1 MRAWL
6 PVVVLL
12 GLMSPVFAQTTNT
25 SSIEEPA
32 PPALLLADRVFVED
46 GNRLIAEGNVEAL
59 YEDTRLNADRIIY
72 DQTAGTLLIE
82 GQVRIT
88 DPNGNI
94 FLADSAEVDA
104 ELKNGLLRGA
114 RVVLDEQLQLASLEA
129 RRVDGRYTQMSKVAV
144 TSCQVCGRDQVPL
157 WQIRARRV
165 IHDEV
170 EKQIYFDEATFH
182 IHKIPVF
189 YAPRLRIPDPSLKRA
204 RGFLTPSIR
213 SSSLLGV
220 GIKLPYFVPLG
231 DHQDLTFTP
240 YLSPIT
246 RTLETRY
253 RRAFRYGD
261 IEINSAVSQD
271 DLTSDNW
278 RGYVFGTGLFRLPRD
293 FKLKF
298 DFQKTTDDAYLDT
311 YGYSGSDRLKSS
323 IEISRTRLDEYL
335 SAGVIRYES
344 LRVSEDDDTQPALI
358 FDVEYEKR
366 LHPKALGGEIRL
378 GFNAHHHYRTSTL
391 DVDGSDDDTLVDGR
405 DMTRISTEM
414 SWHRRWT
421 LAGGLRAGVSTY
433 LWADRY
439 MVAEDATSLSDAQQ
453 ITPAA
458 AVELR
463 WPWRKTGA
471 DGARYLIEPVAQA
484 AWVGGKNLNV
494 AIDESTRVEFDEG
507 NLLALSRFP
516 AQDRRERGRITAI
529 GVRWLRDTS
538 VGWSAGLTMGKI
550 FREDEDDVFSRSS
563 GLAGTS
569 SDLLVSGFVRHSD
582 GLMFGARGLINEDG
596 SGLNKAE
603 LRGTWESDRIDLSAS
618 YILLVED
625 ALEERDAA
633 QSEWSFDGE
642 YQFNPSWA
650 GSSYLR
656 YDVADDR
663 LAKAGLGL
671 TYSTECVGVNF
682 SVSRRF
688 ASSANVEPST
698 DFGLTVALKGFST
711 GGSAKEYRR
720 TCSSF

>member
-240 YLSPIT
+240 YLSPNT

-261 IEINSAVSQD
+261 IEINSAISQD

-323 IEISRTRLDEYL
+323 IEVSRTRLDEYF

-405 DMTRISTEM
+405 DTTRISTEM

-421 LAGGLRAGVSTY
+421 LAGG
-433 LWADRY
+433 
-439 MVAEDATSLSDAQQ
+439 
-453 ITPAA
+453 
-458 AVELR
+458 
-463 WPWRKTGA
+463 
-471 DGARYLIEPVAQA
+471 
-484 AWVGGKNLNV
+484 
-494 AIDESTRVEFDEG
+494 
-507 NLLALSRFP
+507 
-516 AQDRRERGRITAI
+516 
-529 GVRWLRDTS
+529 
-538 VGWSAGLTMGKI
+538 
-550 FREDEDDVFSRSS
+550 
-563 GLAGTS
+563 
-569 SDLLVSGFVRHSD
+569 
-582 GLMFGARGLINEDG
+582 
-596 SGLNKAE
+596 
-603 LRGTWESDRIDLSAS
+603 
-618 YILLVED
+618 
-625 ALEERDAA
+625 
-633 QSEWSFDGE
+633 
-642 YQFNPSWA
+642 
-650 GSSYLR
+650 
-656 YDVADDR
+656 
-663 LAKAGLGL
+663 
-671 TYSTECVGVNF
+671 
-682 SVSRRF
+682 
-688 ASSANVEPST
+688 
-698 DFGLTVALKGFST
+698 
-711 GGSAKEYRR
+711 
-720 TCSSF
+720 